1 MKAVNLI
8 PKDARRARGL
18 APGFGVSPAYPVLG
32 VLAVALVFVVVYVL
46 TSNTISSRKAQ
57 LANVN
62 AQLTAQ
68 QAEAARL
75 AKYVQFETL
84 AQTRVQTVR
93 QIAAA
98 RFDWYRALS
107 DLSKV
112 VPADTSLQALTG
124 TVAPGASAGG
134 TSGGSASGLR
144 GDITA
149 PAFELAGCTKTQ
161 DDVARLMSRL
171 RVINGVTRVTL
182 GNSQKPG
189 GNGGSAVSATGGG
202 GCGGDAPT
210 FDLVVFFQPL
220 AGAGATGVT
229 SVASTP
235 TAGTPTATTAQA
247 TPATTASTATTTTTA
262 APATTATTATTA
274 TPAATPAGAT
284 SGGSQ

>member
-1 MKAVNLI
+1 MRAVNLI

-18 APGFGVSPAYPVLG
+18 APGFGVSPAYLVLG

-46 TSNTISSRKAQ
+46 TANTISNRKTE
-57 LANVN
+57 LANVR
-62 AQLTAQ
+62 AQLSAQ

-75 AKYVQFETL
+75 AKYVQFESL

-112 VPADTSLQALTG
+112 VPADTSLQELTG

-134 TSGGSASGLR
+134 AGGSSASGLR
-144 GDITA
+144 GDLSV

-182 GNSQKPG
+182 GNSQKAG
-189 GNGGSAVSATGGG
+189 TNGTGTAVSAAGGG
-202 GCGGDAPT
+202 GCGANAPS
-210 FDLVVFFQPL
+210 FDLIVFFQALP
-220 AGAGATGVT
+220 GAGPTGVT
-229 SVASTP
+229 SVASAPASATP
-235 TAGTPTATTAQA
+235 AQPASAAAPQA
-247 TPATTASTATTTTTA
+247 TPATTSTTATTTPA
-262 APATTATTATTA
+262 AT
-274 TPAATPAGAT
+274 TPAAAATPTSAAGGT
-284 SGGSQ
+284 P

>member
-1 MKAVNLI
+1 VRAVNLI
-8 PKDARRARGL
+8 PRDARRSRGL
-18 APGFGVSPAYPVLG
+18 APGFGVSPAYLLLG

-46 TSNTISSRKAQ
+46 TSNTISDRKAQ
-57 LANVN
+57 LANVQ

-75 AKYVQFETL
+75 AKYVQFENL

-112 VPADTSLQALTG
+112 VPANTSLQSLTG
-124 TVAPGASAGG
+124 TVAPGASTGANGG
-134 TSGGSASGLR
+134 GGGSSSGLR
-144 GDITA
+144 SDLA
-149 PAFELAGCTKTQ
+149 VPAFELAGCTQTQ

-171 RVINGVTRVTL
+171 RVIRGVSRVTL
-182 GNSQKPG
+182 GNSQKSG
-189 GNGGSAVSATGGG
+189 TGGSGAAVSASTGG
-202 GCGGDAPT
+202 GCGNNAPS

-220 AGAGATGVT
+220 PGAGATGVS

-235 TAGTPTATTAQA
+235 TSATSSGPAA
-247 TPATTASTATTTTTA
+247 TPATPA
-262 APATTATTATTA
+262 ATATTATTA
-274 TPAATPAGAT
+274 TSTTSAVSATSST
-284 SGGSQ
+284 SGGSK